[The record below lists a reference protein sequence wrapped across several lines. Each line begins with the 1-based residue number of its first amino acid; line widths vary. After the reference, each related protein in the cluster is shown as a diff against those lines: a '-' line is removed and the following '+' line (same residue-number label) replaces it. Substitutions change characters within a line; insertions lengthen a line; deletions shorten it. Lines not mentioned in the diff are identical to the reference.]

1 MSVVKWKATFREVL
15 RGIHALSRG
24 HICLDKQSPVW
35 FMRKLINLNRGPDYE
50 KDIDEFQQHEDEANP
65 WFPRPDGH
73 QGGPGGP
80 EQETGE
86 GEKEIDGVTRGR
98 AKGGSGRP
106 RERGGTAWKPK
117 PLATMSAFGKDKTI
131 CGSTSRGF
139 GAIRSVSPSSS
150 ARIDRESEDWA

>member
-1 MSVVKWKATFREVL
+1 M
-15 RGIHALSRG
+15 G
-24 HICLDKQSPVW
+24 
-35 FMRKLINLNRGPDYE
+35 KLINLNRGPDYE
-50 KDIDEFQQHEDEANP
+50 KDIDEFQQHKDEANA

-86 GEKEIDGVTRGR
+86 GEKEIDGVTRAR
-98 AKGGSGRP
+98 AKGRWGWP

-117 PLATMSAFGKDKTI
+117 PLAKMSASGKGKTI
-131 CGSTSRGF
+131 YGSTSRGS

-150 ARIDRESEDWA
+150 ARTDRESEDWA